1 MGALLWE
8 HCYGSTVM
16 WAQRLVA
23 PERFE
28 RIEIPDLSAADVPDG
43 HVLLRTLAGGI
54 CGSDLPVF
62 RGALF
67 PHPKDEGGHAGR
79 VPGLP
84 MHEVVGEVMV
94 SRHPAHQPGDTVVG
108 WASGFDAIAECI
120 ISDGEMLIGAD
131 PALDPTTA
139 ITIQPL
145 ACVLY
150 AVEQITG
157 LAGTRA
163 AVLGQGP
170 IGLLFSHVLNQ
181 RGAHVTGI
189 DRVDRA
195 GHAAEFGVSETVTA
209 AADRWAASLTDRER
223 PHVIVEAIGHQV
235 ATLRTCFEAAAFGG
249 QVFYFGVPDDLTYPM
264 EMRAFFRKNL
274 TLRAGWTM
282 ERRRVLHEAA
292 DYLAAH
298 GDLRDAYVSH
308 VFKAAE
314 VQRAF
319 EAAAVP
325 RPGQFKVVL
334 DMTAP

>member
-1 MGALLWE
+1 
-8 HCYGSTVM
+8 M

-28 RIEIPDLSAADVPDG
+28 QVEVPGLSARDVPDG

-94 SRHPAHQPGDTVVG
+94 SKHPAHEPGDTVVG
-108 WASGFDAIAECI
+108 WASGFDAIAEYI
-120 ISDGEMLIGAD
+120 VSDGEMLISTD
-131 PALDPTTA
+131 PALAPTTA

-150 AVEQITG
+150 AVEQIPGITG
-157 LAGTRA
+157 TQA

-181 RGAHVTGI
+181 RGARVTGI

-195 GHAAEFGVSETVTA
+195 GDARAFGIGETATA
-209 AADRWAASLTDRER
+209 SVDRWASSLADHDR
-223 PHVIVEAIGHQV
+223 PQLIVEAIGHQV

-249 QVFYFGVPDDLTYPM
+249 QVFYFGVPDDLVYPM

-282 ERRRVLHEAA
+282 DRRRVLHEAA

-298 GDLRDAYVSH
+298 GDLRDSYVTH
-308 VFKAAE
+308 VFKASE

-325 RPGQFKVVL
+325 KPGQVKIAL
-334 DMTAP
+334 DMTS

>member
-1 MGALLWE
+1 
-8 HCYGSTVM
+8 M

-28 RIEIPDLSAADVPDG
+28 RIEVPDLSIRDVPDG

-67 PHPKDEGGHAGR
+67 PHAKDEGGYAGR

-84 MHEVVGEVMV
+84 MHEVVGEVTG
-94 SRHPAHQPGDTVVG
+94 SRHPAHEPGDTVVG
-108 WASGFDAIAECI
+108 WASGFDAIAEYI
-120 ISDGEMLIGAD
+120 VSDGEMLITAD
-131 PALDPTTA
+131 PALAPTTA

-150 AVEQITG
+150 AVEQIPG
-157 LAGTRA
+157 IAGTRA

-181 RGAHVTGI
+181 RGARVTGI

-195 GHAAEFGVSETVTA
+195 GHAAAFGVSETVTA
-209 AADRWAASLTDRER
+209 SADRWLASLADPDR
-223 PHVIVEAIGHQV
+223 PQLVVEAIGHQV
-235 ATLRTCFEAAAFGG
+235 ATLRVCFEAAAFGG
-249 QVFYFGVPDDLTYPM
+249 QVFYFGVPDDLVYPM

-282 ERRRVLHEAA
+282 DRRRVLHEAA
-292 DYLAAH
+292 EYLAAH
-298 GDLRDAYVSH
+298 GDLRDAYISH
-308 VFKAAE
+308 VFKADE

-325 RPGQFKVVL
+325 KPGQFKIAL
-334 DMTAP
+334 DMTD

>member
-1 MGALLWE
+1 
-8 HCYGSTVM
+8 M

-23 PERFE
+23 PGRFE
-28 RIEIPDLSAADVPDG
+28 RIEVPGLSPHDVPEG

-62 RGALF
+62 HGALF
-67 PHPKDEGGHAGR
+67 PHARDEGGYAGR

-84 MHEVVGEVMV
+84 MHEVAGEVV
-94 SRHPAHQPGDTVVG
+94 ASRHPAHEPGDTVVG
-108 WASGFDAIAECI
+108 WASGFDAIAEYI
-120 ISDGEMLIGAD
+120 VSDGEMLITVGPELS
-131 PALDPTTA
+131 PATA

-150 AVEQITG
+150 AVEQIPG
-157 LAGTRA
+157 IAGTRA

-181 RGAHVTGI
+181 RGARVTGI
-189 DRVDRA
+189 DRVDRS
-195 GHAAEFGVSETVTA
+195 GHASAFGVYETVTSS
-209 AADRWAASLTDRER
+209 ADRWASSLADPDR
-223 PHVIVEAIGHQV
+223 PQLIVEAIGHQV
-235 ATLRTCFEAAAFGG
+235 ATFRLCFEAAAFGG
-249 QVFYFGVPDDLTYPM
+249 QVFYFGVPDDIVYPM
-264 EMRAFFRKNL
+264 EMRTFFRKNL

-282 ERRRVLHEAA
+282 DRRRVLRDAA
-292 DYLAAH
+292 GYLAAH

-325 RPGQFKVVL
+325 KPGQFKIVL
-334 DMTAP
+334 DMTA

>member
-1 MGALLWE
+1 
-8 HCYGSTVM
+8 M

-28 RIEIPDLSAADVPDG
+28 RIEVPDLTAGDVPDA

-67 PHPKDEGGHAGR
+67 PHAKDAGGYAGR

-84 MHEVVGEVMV
+84 MHEVVGEVIV
-94 SRHPAHQPGDTVVG
+94 SRHPAHEPGDTVVG
-108 WASGFDAIAECI
+108 WASGFDAIAEYI
-120 ISDGEMLIGAD
+120 VSDGEMLITAD
-131 PALDPTTA
+131 PALAPTTA

-150 AVEQITG
+150 AVEQIPG
-157 LAGTRA
+157 IAGTRA

-181 RGAHVTGI
+181 RGARVTGI

-195 GHAAEFGVSETVTA
+195 GHAAAFGVSETVTA
-209 AADRWAASLTDRER
+209 SADRWLASLADPDR
-223 PHVIVEAIGHQV
+223 PQLVVEAIGHQV
-235 ATLRTCFEAAAFGG
+235 ATLRVCFEAAAFGG
-249 QVFYFGVPDDLTYPM
+249 QVFYFGVPDDLVYPM

-282 ERRRVLHEAA
+282 DRRRVLHEAA
-292 DYLAAH
+292 EYLAAH
-298 GDLRDAYVSH
+298 GDLRDAYISH
-308 VFKAAE
+308 VFKADE

-325 RPGQFKVVL
+325 KPGQFKIAL
-334 DMTAP
+334 DMTD